1 MAEECQI
8 IVGYGLCTYVLSY
21 MMKKKTSELNASQT
35 SQRSVTVQEA
45 TAQLFKNDEQKKVV
59 KMEHHTAKC
68 NGVIID
74 ECSITGPSNLQY
86 LEKV

>member
-21 MMKKKTSELNASQT
+21 MMKKTIFELNASQT
-35 SQRSVTVQEA
+35 SQWSVTVQEA
-45 TAQLFKNDEQKKVV
+45 TAQLFKKDEQKKVV

-68 NGVIID
+68 NGVILD
-74 ECSITGPSNLQY
+74 ECPIIGPSNLQY
-86 LEKV
+86 LGKV